1 MTSSDDDKKICAIC
15 LGSVE
20 TGQGQAIFTAECS
33 HSFHFTC
40 IGKSVTHG
48 NHLCPICRATWHNL
62 PFIMQPNPQS
72 HVPRP
77 QPRPVVVE
85 PLRFSDDEPL
95 PPNAA
100 ASSSSTTAAALQN
113 VVVKTVPER
122 QAVTSSES
130 VSQFAVL
137 VGVRAPPLPEIHQR
151 APIDLVAVLDVSGS
165 MHFSKLSL
173 VKRAVDFVID
183 NLASSDRLSI
193 VSFSTRAHR
202 IFPLRRMTDQG
213 REDAKRAISSLSAD
227 GATNIAEALKM
238 GARVLE
244 ERRHRNPVPS
254 VIFLSDGNDSYNF
267 GRGGSGG
274 ARAFRFPS
282 VCPVHAFGFGT
293 DHDPAMM
300 HAVADSSPGG
310 TFSFIESYEA
320 VQDAFASCLGG
331 ILSVVTQELRLTLT
345 SASPLV
351 EIKSIPSGRYAS
363 EVSDHGS
370 RGTVE
375 VGDLYADEE
384 KQFLVNLSV
393 PALING
399 GNTSLLDVACSYKD
413 VVSNETINLHC
424 DHVEILRPTGP
435 TEATIVNLEVDR
447 QRNRLSAAD
456 RIAEAQRMADAGDFT
471 GARNVLSNGR
481 AAIRASASG
490 QAGDELAVF
499 LEEEMRETEERMGNR
514 GSYER
519 TGRAF
524 ALANMNSHAWQRA
537 NTRSGGRR
545 MGGARGGCGRGGGF
559 RAYVTPQMTNMVT
572 KSQQHSKTQK

>member
-1 MTSSDDDKKICAIC
+1 MVKKKICAIC

-20 TGQGQAIFTAECS
+20 TGQGQAIFTAEWS

-48 NHLCPICRATWHNL
+48 NHLCPICRATWHIL
-62 PFIMQPNPQS
+62 PFIMQPTPQSS

-77 QPRPVVVE
+77 HPRPVVVE
-85 PLRFSDDEPL
+85 TIRFSDDEPL

-100 ASSSSTTAAALQN
+100 AAAAALQN

-165 MHFSKLSL
+165 MQISKLSL

-193 VSFSTRAHR
+193 VSFSTLAHR

-213 REDAKRAISSLSAD
+213 REDAKRAVNSLSAD

-267 GRGGSGG
+267 GRDGG

-282 VCPVHAFGFGT
+282 ICPVHAFGFGT

-331 ILSVVTQELRLTLT
+331 ILSVVTHDLRLTLT

-413 VVSNETINLHC
+413 AVSNETINLHC

-471 GARNVLSNGR
+471 GARNLLSNGR

-490 QAGDELAVF
+490 QAGDELAAF

-524 ALANMNSHAWQRA
+524 ALANMNSHGWQRA

-545 MGGARGGCGRGGGF
+545 MGGAARGGCGRGGF

>member
-1 MTSSDDDKKICAIC
+1 V
-15 LGSVE
+15 VE
-20 TGQGQAIFTAECS
+20 TI
-33 HSFHFTC
+33 
-40 IGKSVTHG
+40 
-48 NHLCPICRATWHNL
+48 
-62 PFIMQPNPQS
+62 
-72 HVPRP
+72 
-77 QPRPVVVE
+77 
-85 PLRFSDDEPL
+85 RFSDDEPL

-100 ASSSSTTAAALQN
+100 AAAAALQN

-173 VKRAVDFVID
+173 VKRAVEFVID

-193 VSFSTRAHR
+193 VSFSTLAHR

-213 REDAKRAISSLSAD
+213 REDAKRAVNSLSAD

-267 GRGGSGG
+267 GRDGG

-351 EIKSIPSGRYAS
+351 EIKSIPSGSYAS

-399 GNTSLLDVACSYKD
+399 GNTSLLDVACSYKNA
-413 VVSNETINLHC
+413 VSNETVNLHC

-435 TEATIVNLEVDR
+435 TDATLVNLEVDR

-481 AAIRASASG
+481 SAIRASASG

-545 MGGARGGCGRGGGF
+545 MGGAARGGCGRGGGF